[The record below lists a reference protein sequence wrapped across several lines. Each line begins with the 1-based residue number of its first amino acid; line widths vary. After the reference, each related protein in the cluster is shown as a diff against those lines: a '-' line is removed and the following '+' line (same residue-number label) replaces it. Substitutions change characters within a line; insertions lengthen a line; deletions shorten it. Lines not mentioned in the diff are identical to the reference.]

1 MARGGFQVD
10 MAWQDGELTEL
21 EILSKLGNVLELRFD
36 TSEASLSTYES
47 QVITLEDVLRV
58 L

>member
-10 MAWQDGELTEL
+10 MEWHDGELTEL
-21 EILSKLGNVLELRFD
+21 QILSKLGNVLELRFA
-36 TSEASLSTYES
+36 TSEASLVTYEN
-47 QVITLEDVLRV
+47 QVITLEDVLKV